1 MIKPRFIGEKISS
14 NLPVVGHLFFTDDDR
29 YFISPKGN
37 ELFGLRGIN
46 PDEHIVM
53 AGWIEVDLESVRLME
68 VEENE
73 SL

>member
-1 MIKPRFIGEKISS
+1 MIKPKFQGLKITSG
-14 NLPVVGHLFFTDDDR
+14 LPITGHLFYTSDDR

-53 AGWIEVDLESVRLME
+53 AGWIEVDPESVVLME
-68 VEENE
+68 VEEND
-73 SL
+73 